1 MARWSRALR
10 LNDTSTFPIPR
21 TSRRWYWIC
30 IHTVFFQ
37 TAMFGQPFECR
48 KHCATAS
55 TAWHYEHLEFQ
66 PHLSDIPHPDRNR
79 AYEEAVR
86 AAEGQP
92 VKIIP
97 GVEITRTG
105 DEGHINAVFIKDAN
119 PLVKQQTATESLP
132 HTEFPYP

>member
-1 MARWSRALR
+1 MRQTLPLYPAALCFGLMLSISQARSPMARWSRALR

-55 TAWHYEHLEFQ
+55 TAWQL
-66 PHLSDIPHPDRNR
+66 PSIWSSSR
-79 AYEEAVR
+79 
-86 AAEGQP
+86 
-92 VKIIP
+92 IC
-97 GVEITRTG
+97 RTSL
-105 DEGHINAVFIKDAN
+105 IRI
-119 PLVKQQTATESLP
+119 ATGP
-132 HTEFPYP
+132 MKKP